1 MERRKASFNGNRNG
15 SRGNFGKRTFG
26 PTDAYELPS
35 AASTLEEK
43 VIVAA
48 LKRCGGDG
56 VPSRSLQREA
66 GIHDKD
72 AFYDALHSLKD
83 KGEITVDKDH
93 WVKLVPRGGDIEAQI
108 VSLSERFGFA
118 RPKLGG
124 EDIFVPGSA
133 LKGAFVG
140 DQVILT
146 DLQKRDKGPSGRVKR
161 IVARSEAPMTGTVHV
176 DETGARVTPDGS
188 LRYDLRVVGSLN
200 GAKDMDKVLIAPK

>member
-1 MERRKASFNGNRNG
+1 MERRKGTFNGNRNGNRNG

-118 RPKLGG
+118 
-124 EDIFVPGSA
+124 
-133 LKGAFVG
+133 
-140 DQVILT
+140 
-146 DLQKRDKGPSGRVKR
+146 GPSWA
-161 IVARSEAPMTGTVHV
+161 ARTSSSPAAP
-176 DETGARVTPDGS
+176 
-188 LRYDLRVVGSLN
+188 
-200 GAKDMDKVLIAPK
+200 

>member
-1 MERRKASFNGNRNG
+1 MERRKGTFNGNRNGNRNG

-133 LKGAFVG
+133 LKSAFVG

-161 IVARSEAPMTGTVHV
+161 IVARSEAPMTGTVPR
-176 DETGARVTPDGS
+176 G
-188 LRYDLRVVGSLN
+188 
-200 GAKDMDKVLIAPK
+200 